1 LFNTGLFACFF
12 NDYTDVGNP
21 VVIYGNLSSWFPDL
35 PPEIAQISG
44 ALFGLFG
51 VAFLIRQAVCLLQG
65 KPLNLPKLLLLTAV
79 LGTHYVI
86 FFATATPFLVAEALE
101 TAYHTV
107 QYHAWM
113 HHYQRRRFP
122 AKPQLPWRWL
132 GLGLL
137 YGLIVGTIEVF
148 GLLEHT
154 WGLWLFMPFTM
165 IVIYHYII
173 DGLIWKFSRQPELRP
188 LWQATD
194 LSGSAIPDP

>member
-1 LFNTGLFACFF
+1 
-12 NDYTDVGNP
+12 
-21 VVIYGNLSSWFPDL
+21 
-35 PPEIAQISG
+35 
-44 ALFGLFG
+44 
-51 VAFLIRQAVCLLQG
+51 
-65 KPLNLPKLLLLTAV
+65 
-79 LGTHYVI
+79 
-86 FFATATPFLVAEALE
+86 
-101 TAYHTV
+101 
-107 QYHAWM
+107 M